1 MKSKLF
7 KIILLGFLCQF
18 FLLGCA
24 KTQLG
29 KVKELNAAGLTKPD
43 KVLIQPF
50 TFNEK
55 DIEPGSSPISMV
67 SGSSSKRD
75 EILALAKEVNGAL
88 VEELSQKVKEMGLTP
103 VVISDGKQ
111 PSSSEV
117 LVTGRWTKIDEGS
130 AVKRNMIGFGAG
142 QSLVEGQ
149 VVVSGLS
156 SQGPVELIT
165 FTAHADS
172 GSKPGAITGPA
183 GAAAG
188 AGTAASVGVSVAKSA
203 ATIYQSSSS
212 HEASE
217 IADKIAEEL
226 SSYFVKQGWIS
237 KAQ

>member
-55 DIEPGSSPISMV
+55 DIEPGSSPISM
-67 SGSSSKRD
+67 
-75 EILALAKEVNGAL
+75 
-88 VEELSQKVKEMGLTP
+88 
-103 VVISDGKQ
+103 
-111 PSSSEV
+111 
-117 LVTGRWTKIDEGS
+117 
-130 AVKRNMIGFGAG
+130 VKRNMIGFGAG